1 MRACMRCS
9 HTHVLHVY
17 VRACMHAQVLQ
28 RLARLEGDLSE
39 ERTKRE
45 AAEVEL
51 QRLLTTAA
59 ASGTRP
65 APSAASQG

>member
-1 MRACMRCS
+1 
-9 HTHVLHVY
+9 
-17 VRACMHAQVLQ
+17 MHAQVLQ